1 MRFITLLFLLAL
13 ASPVIAA
20 GPNNNLSG
28 RSYRCNCLDCKCD
41 KCTCYDDFVPL
52 ATSTFG
58 MPETRAPMPGPVD
71 NDLFVSLPTKSDAVY
86 IAPDHFT
93 RTLTKAQAYVPPV
106 SPAAKWNV
114 PRQPVMAQSNCANG
128 QCGPRQKTYSSPTT
142 KPNYFG
148 RRY

>member
-1 MRFITLLFLLAL
+1 MLSAILILCASAEVIFSSSAL
-13 ASPVIAA
+13 PTKIIPGCAC
-20 GPNNNLSG
+20 GEC
-28 RSYRCNCLDCKCD
+28 RCDV
-41 KCTCYDDFVPL
+41 CTCYPGKPDGINGTTEDRIGRPEQYLTPANAL
-52 ATSTFG
+52 APGFT
-58 MPETRAPMPGPVD
+58 PE
-71 NDLFVSLPTKSDAVY
+71 VSQAIY

-128 QCGPRQKTYSSPTT
+128 QCGPRQKTYSSPTA